1 MFSRNSDGGSAGLPL
16 PGLPVQRAVA
26 FPGLPNPIVAE
37 SRPPGA
43 SAPGASTWG
52 DPSIVPLPGYEGFPF
67 ESVAKTSDGR
77 GNLGLHLAERGQSND
92 PSEIALVK
100 KLQREQVERD
110 RVEYEHRRH
119 EPLSFPPTSHNRH
132 FLSRQLRNAAVDAF
146 FAKKDADAQAHTID
160 EPPGGT
166 GLTASLREGDRVEEA
181 TTQATPK
188 PKSKGRA
195 KEQPSSK
202 RRHGDHLQQSEEVHP
217 VKAPKLMEGL
227 RIESRDAEHASESV
241 AALASIDPPWR
252 VAFIGPSGCGKTT
265 AAMKWIL
272 GVLPQFSR
280 AFLFSATLE
289 VDTTYT
295 DLCEALLKLRPDQ
308 DIQPLHKNL
317 EQLEAVMSVAE
328 ADVKKVS
335 FSATLVV
342 IDDLMREYK
351 GCKGLIDLFVRGRH
365 SNISVL
371 IMSQEVVGLPP
382 SVRKQLTHA
391 AVWSLPM
398 KEQRTMKSEWKMGKD
413 DALEAAYK
421 LATDDRRGKGAFLW
435 MQIMPRAYHAGFSA
449 EKLSM

>member
-1 MFSRNSDGGSAGLPL
+1 VPFH
-16 PGLPVQRAVA
+16 
-26 FPGLPNPIVAE
+26 GLPNPLVAE
-37 SRPPGA
+37 SRPPGG
-43 SAPGASTWG
+43 SAPDASTWG

-67 ESVAKTSDGR
+67 ESVANTSGGR
-77 GNLGLHLAERGQSND
+77 GDLGLHLAERGQSNN
-92 PSEIALVK
+92 PSEIARVK

-110 RVEYEHRRH
+110 RVEYEQRRH
-119 EPLSFPPTSHNRH
+119 EPSSLSPAASRNLSL
-132 FLSRQLRNAAVDAF
+132 LSRSLRNAAVEVF
-146 FAKKDADAQAHTID
+146 FAKKDADAQPHTKD
-160 EPPGGT
+160 EPPGGA
-166 GLTASLREGDRVEEA
+166 GLTASPREEDQVEEA

-195 KEQPSSK
+195 KEQASSK
-202 RRHGDHLQQSEEVHP
+202 RKHGDRLQQSGEAHP
-217 VKAPKLMEGL
+217 VKAPKLMTEL
-227 RIESRDAEHASESV
+227 TIESRDTEHASESV
-241 AALASIDPPWR
+241 AVLASIDPPWR
-252 VAFIGPSGCGKTT
+252 VAFVGPSGCGKTT

-280 AFLFSATLE
+280 AFLFSATVE
-289 VDTTYT
+289 VDKTYT

-308 DIQPLHKNL
+308 DIHPLHKNL
-317 EQLEAVMSVAE
+317 EQLEAVMSLAE
-328 ADVKKVS
+328 ADVKRENS
-335 FSATLVV
+335 SATLVV

-351 GCKGLIDLFVRGRH
+351 ACKGLSDLFVRGRH
-365 SNISVL
+365 SKISVL

-435 MQIMPRAYHAGFSA
+435 MQIIPRAYYAGFSV
-449 EKLSM
+449 EKLPM